1 MADHRVRGLAAAAL
15 AVVLSGC
22 AAAPEPAAFHGTQP
36 GNPWDAPPTKLVDT
50 HGDAWALTEAEKP
63 LTLLFF
69 GYTNCPDI
77 CSQEMAD
84 ITSALARLD
93 DGQREQVD
101 VVFVTTDPERDDEA
115 ALTRYLGA
123 FDDSF
128 VGLTGTVEDVRSVA
142 TAMYVHAEPIPG
154 EDAGQGSADTEALEK
169 GGKEYLVA
177 HDDHTFAMSADHEVI
192 ALWNR
197 DITSQQLAEDIS
209 TLLEE

>member
-1 MADHRVRGLAAAAL
+1 VPDARLVLGAGAL
-15 AVVLSGC
+15 ALALTGC
-22 AAAPEPAAFHGTQP
+22 AAAPAPAAFHGTRP
-36 GNPWDAPPTKLVDT
+36 GNPWDASATTLVDT
-50 HGDAWALTEAEKP
+50 QGDAFALTDSDSP

-93 DGQREQVD
+93 DAQREQVE
-101 VVFVTTDPERDDEA
+101 VVFVTTDPERDDAA

-128 VGLTGTVEDVRSVA
+128 IGLTGSVEDVRTVA
-142 TAMYVHAEPIPG
+142 TDMYVHAEPVPG
-154 EDAGQGSADTEALEK
+154 DDAGQGSADTKALEEA
-169 GGKEYLVA
+169 GDDYLVA
-177 HDDHTFAMSADHEVI
+177 HDDHTFAMNADHEVV

-197 DITSQQLAEDIS
+197 DITSQQLAEDFQ